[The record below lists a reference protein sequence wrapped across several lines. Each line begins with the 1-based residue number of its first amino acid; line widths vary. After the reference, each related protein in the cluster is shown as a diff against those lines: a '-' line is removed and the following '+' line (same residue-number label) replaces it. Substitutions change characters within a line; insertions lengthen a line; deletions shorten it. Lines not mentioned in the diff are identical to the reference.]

1 MGQISESNV
10 FSGRGEPLSGA
21 ACVLSSQQGAVVTL
35 TLNRPDRLN
44 ALDSEMATVLREAIA
59 DVHSNASAR
68 VLVLRGEG
76 RSFCA
81 GGDVAA
87 MHAHRD
93 DLPAFIENTIDPFHS
108 CVLGLQRL
116 PMPVIACANG
126 ALAGGGL
133 SLAMACDFVVAARS
147 ARFVVA
153 YPKLG
158 APADGGLSFFM
169 VRRLGSAR
177 GLEALTTGG
186 QFTAEQALQ
195 LGLVNRVADDADL
208 QTSTAQWVAQLLAL
222 TPQSLRELK
231 GLVAAQSSDALEVH
245 LAREKAAFLRCAA
258 TPDFAARVAA
268 FAVRDN
274 SRPT

>member
-1 MGQISESNV
+1 MSSA
-10 FSGRGEPLSGA
+10 SP
-21 ACVLSSQQGAVVTL
+21 VLTSQQGAVVTL
-35 TLNRPDRLN
+35 TLNRPERLN
-44 ALDSEMATVLREAIA
+44 ALDSEMAGVLRDAIEE
-59 DVHSNASAR
+59 VSRNASAR

-87 MHAHRD
+87 MHAHRE
-93 DLPAFIENTIDPFHS
+93 DLLEFIEKTITPFHA

-116 PMPVIACANG
+116 PMPVIACAQG
-126 ALAGGGL
+126 ALAGGGF

-169 VRRLGSAR
+169 VHKLGSSR

-186 QFTAEQALQ
+186 QFTAGEALQ
-195 LGLVNRVADDADL
+195 LGLINRVADDENL
-208 QTSTAQWVAQLLAL
+208 QQATDQWVAELLAVA
-222 TPQSLRELK
+222 PQSLKELK
-231 GLVAAQSSDALEVH
+231 GLVAAQSASLLETH
-245 LAREKAAFLRCAA
+245 LDREKAAFLRCAA

-268 FAVRDN
+268 FAQKRT
-274 SRPT
+274 S

>member
-1 MGQISESNV
+1 MNS
-10 FSGRGEPLSGA
+10 A
-21 ACVLSSQQGAVVTL
+21 ASVLCSQQGEVVTL

-44 ALDSEMATVLREAIA
+44 ALDSEMATMLRDAIA
-59 DVHSNASAR
+59 AVHSNATAR
-68 VLVLRGEG
+68 VLILRGDG

-93 DLPAFIENTIDPFHS
+93 ELSAFIDKTITPFHA
-108 CVLGLQRL
+108 CVMGLQRL
-116 PMPVIACANG
+116 PMPVIACAHG
-126 ALAGGGL
+126 ALAGGGF

-158 APADGGLSFFM
+158 APADGGLSFFLT
-169 VRRLGSAR
+169 RQLGSAR

-195 LGLVNRVADDADL
+195 LGLVNRVADDAGL
-208 QTSTAQWVAQLLAL
+208 QLATDQWVAELLAL
-222 TPQSLRELK
+222 APQSLRELK
-231 GLVAAQSSDALEVH
+231 SLVAEQSAGTLEAH
-245 LAREKAAFLRCAA
+245 LNREKAAFLRCAS
-258 TPDFAARVAA
+258 TPEFAARVAA
-268 FAVRDN
+268 FAEKAQK
-274 SRPT
+274 

>member
-1 MGQISESNV
+1 MSST
-10 FSGRGEPLSGA
+10 SA
-21 ACVLSSQQGAVVTL
+21 VLSSQQGAVVTL
-35 TLNRPDRLN
+35 TLNRPERMN
-44 ALDSEMATVLREAIA
+44 ALDSAMAGVLRDAIEA
-59 DVHSNASAR
+59 VSRNASAR

-87 MHAHRD
+87 MHAHRA
-93 DLPAFIENTIDPFHS
+93 DLPDFIEKTITPFHA

-116 PMPVIACANG
+116 RMPVIACAHG
-126 ALAGGGL
+126 ALAGGGF

-169 VRRLGSAR
+169 VHKLGSSR

-186 QFTAEQALQ
+186 PFTAEQALQ
-195 LGLVNRVADDADL
+195 IGRINRVVDDEVREQATDNWVADL
-208 QTSTAQWVAQLLAL
+208 LAMA
-222 TPQSLRELK
+222 PQSLSELK
-231 GLVAAQSSDALEVH
+231 SLVAAQSAAALEVH
-245 LAREKAAFLRCAA
+245 LEREKAAFLRCAA
-258 TPDFAARVAA
+258 TSDFAARVAS
-268 FAVRDN
+268 FAQKRQA
-274 SRPT
+274 